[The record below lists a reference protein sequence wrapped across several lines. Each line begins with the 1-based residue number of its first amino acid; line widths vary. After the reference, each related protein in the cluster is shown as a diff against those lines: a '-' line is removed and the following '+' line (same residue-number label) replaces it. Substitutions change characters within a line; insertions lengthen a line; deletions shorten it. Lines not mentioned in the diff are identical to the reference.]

1 MDNQIKI
8 LLADDEVLFR
18 KGISFLLQK
27 EENMKIVFE
36 ASNGNEI
43 LNFLKFN
50 EIHPD
55 IILMDLKMPDLNG
68 VEATKII
75 QKNYPNIKIIAL
87 TSYNTKCFIANMIQV
102 GATSYIVKTATPN
115 EVVETINE
123 VDKKGY
129 YYNDSVLEIINE
141 SKFLPFNP
149 INENLDE
156 DLLLTKRE
164 KEILRLICFQLNSTQ
179 IAEKLQVS
187 SRTIDTHR
195 YNLQIKINSKNIAGM
210 VVYAIQNKIINLEE
224 LALES
229 NDVIVDYSK
238 FSNN

>member
-1 MDNQIKI
+1 
-8 LLADDEVLFR
+8 
-18 KGISFLLQK
+18 
-27 EENMKIVFE
+27 
-36 ASNGNEI
+36 
-43 LNFLKFN
+43 
-50 EIHPD
+50 
-55 IILMDLKMPDLNG
+55 
-68 VEATKII
+68 
-75 QKNYPNIKIIAL
+75 
-87 TSYNTKCFIANMIQV
+87 MIQV